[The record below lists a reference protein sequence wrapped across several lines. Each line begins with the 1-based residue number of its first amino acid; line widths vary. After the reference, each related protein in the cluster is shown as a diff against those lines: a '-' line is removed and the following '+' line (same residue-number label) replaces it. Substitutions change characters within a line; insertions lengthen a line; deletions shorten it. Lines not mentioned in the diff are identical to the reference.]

1 MHSLRETPW
10 NTRAIGMPTFEITE
24 VGEKA
29 LGRIV
34 PRLEPGHYTVRVDP
48 QSSKRA
54 LHELGFYYCD
64 TALTYFCR
72 PDMLMDFSRA
82 DVTLVRTAPREEL
95 IAIADASF
103 AHGHF
108 HRDFN
113 VDGARA
119 DERFNRWVEDIH
131 GSGDYYALMHEGAVA
146 GFFAYSGDAII
157 LQVNAERV
165 RGKGLA
171 KAFWTLCCRARFA
184 EGHDLLTSAFSACN
198 VPITNLHIAMGFR
211 LRETEDIYHLWVR

>member
-165 RGKGLA
+165 RGKGFGQSLLDVVLPGEVRRRSRSA
-171 KAFWTLCCRARFA
+171 DEVPSQRA
-184 EGHDLLTSAFSACN
+184 TSRSRICTS
-198 VPITNLHIAMGFR
+198 P
-211 LRETEDIYHLWVR
+211 WVFGCGRPRTFTICG